1 MKVQIIATFLIVMIA
16 GMILS
21 YCVLRR
27 STKGSFI
34 KKLIICIYSPLTVW
48 SVMFFIICMTYAGI
62 MLSWIWLWP
71 MIALFCVIRIIM
83 LRAEIQEKPLVN
95 IPKGLRIAYRILF
108 VIGLSLFLF
117 VESRVISA
125 MTAQVPSDLD
135 YVIVLG
141 AGLVGN
147 RPSNPLRVRIEKAAE
162 YMTENPNTI
171 LVASGGKGIDE
182 QISEAECIK
191 VQLTEVYGI
200 DEDRIILEDRS
211 RDTVENLEFSKKVI
225 GDPDAATG
233 IITNGFHEYRAMLIA
248 KHAGYTYVHTVPATT
263 LLPVGIHYLVREFFG
278 VVQCMVKYGEI

>member
-71 MIALFCVIRIIM
+71 LIALFCVIRIIM

-141 AGLVGN
+141 AGLVGD

-162 YMTENPNTI
+162 YMTENPGTV

-211 RDTVENLEFSKKVI
+211 RDTVENLEFSKKII
-225 GDPDAATG
+225 GDPSAATG

-248 KHAGYTYVHTVPATT
+248 KHAGYTNVHTVPATT

>member
-71 MIALFCVIRIIM
+71 LIALFCVIRIIM

-125 MTAQVPSDLD
+125 MTAQIPADLD

-141 AGLVGN
+141 AGLVGD

-162 YMTENPNTI
+162 YMKENPGTV

-211 RDTVENLEFSKKVI
+211 RDTVENLEFSKKII

-248 KHAGYTYVHTVPATT
+248 KHAGYTNVHTVPATT

>member
-71 MIALFCVIRIIM
+71 LIALFCVIRIIM

-125 MTAQVPSDLD
+125 MTAQVTSDLD

-141 AGLVGN
+141 AGLVGD

-162 YMTENPNTI
+162 YMTENPGTI

-211 RDTVENLEFSKKVI
+211 RDTIENLEFSKKII
-225 GDPDAATG
+225 GDPSAATG
-233 IITNGFHEYRAMLIA
+233 IITNGFHEYRALLIA
-248 KHAGYTYVHTVPATT
+248 KHAGYTNVHTVPATT

-278 VVQCMVKYGEI
+278 VVQCMVKYGCI

>member
-71 MIALFCVIRIIM
+71 LIALFCVIRIIM

-141 AGLVGN
+141 AGLVGD

-162 YMTENPNTI
+162 YMTENPGTV

-211 RDTVENLEFSKKVI
+211 RDTIENLEFSKKII
-225 GDPDAATG
+225 GDPSAATG

-248 KHAGYTYVHTVPATT
+248 KHAGYTNVHTVPATT
-263 LLPVGIHYLVREFFG
+263 LLPIGIHYLVREFFG
-278 VVQCMVKYGEI
+278 VVQCMVKYGCI

>member
-248 KHAGYTYVHTVPATT
+248 KHAGYTNVHTVPATT

>member
-21 YCVLRR
+21 YCVLHR

-71 MIALFCVIRIIM
+71 LIALFCVIRIIM

-141 AGLVGN
+141 AGLVGD

-162 YMTENPNTI
+162 YMTENPGTV

-211 RDTVENLEFSKKVI
+211 RDTVENLEFSKKII

-248 KHAGYTYVHTVPATT
+248 KHAGYTNVHTVPATT

-278 VVQCMVKYGEI
+278 VVQCMVKYGCI